1 VLGRKEGVRAFLHTR
16 EGVFI
21 VAQQL
26 NKMASEFTD
35 ADWGAIANNPKFREL
50 SRRKMSFLIGWWLF
64 STIFYFC
71 LPIAAGYTTSQS
83 DFFNTQ
89 IIGHV
94 PLLYLFALA
103 QYGVCLF
110 IAIYYHYWAN
120 KHADRLTGELL
131 DELKLR

>member
-1 VLGRKEGVRAFLHTR
+1 VKVAVKLFSEKKEGVIT
-16 EGVFI
+16 
-21 VAQQL
+21 VAQL
-26 NKMASEFTD
+26 DKAPSAFTPE
-35 ADWGAIANNPKFREL
+35 DWSAIAQNAKFKEL

-71 LPIAAGYTTSQS
+71 LPIAAGYTNAQS
-83 DFFNTQ
+83 DFFNKQ

-110 IAIYYHYWAN
+110 IAIYYDYWAN
-120 KHADRLTGELL
+120 RTADRLTKELL
-131 DELKLR
+131 EELRLK